1 MAINRFAI
9 LTDGFAEPGEIGGT
23 DWGTKTGRALL
34 LTDGYFN
41 DDITSSVGAD
51 MLLPLFALWKR
62 FWSKMEVF
70 GVENG

>member
-9 LTDGFAEPGEIGGT
+9 LTDGFPEPGEIGGT

-41 DDITSSVGAD
+41 DDIISPMGAE
-51 MLLPLFALWKR
+51 MLMPLYALWKR
-62 FWSKMEVF
+62 FWSKVEVF
-70 GVENG
+70 RLESG